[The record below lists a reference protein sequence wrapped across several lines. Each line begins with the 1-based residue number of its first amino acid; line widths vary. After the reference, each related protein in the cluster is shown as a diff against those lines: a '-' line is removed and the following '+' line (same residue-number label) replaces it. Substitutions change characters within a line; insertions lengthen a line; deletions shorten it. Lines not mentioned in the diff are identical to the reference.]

1 MKGLKLILLLAA
13 TLVEAGCGLP
23 DQYFIQSPILG
34 TFAGGTGNQFN
45 FLNPD
50 HTKDLNI
57 TFKGYELYYQF
68 YPQNAT
74 ININPYD
81 PNNTADVYTQ
91 LTTAGYKLM
100 TSSADLYPNRTDP
113 VIPIAVSDI
122 GSSFSVTVQI
132 TTAVTP
138 PAQAAQYT
146 TTASTLGFGNLRR
159 NVQDATI
166 GAPYYPNYKDFQ
178 YNIATP
184 LNYAITDQDCGN
196 ILSFVTGS
204 GNYVWIAVFAASY
217 GLIGVST
224 PQRSVPIYLGYL
236 TVQIN

>member
-1 MKGLKLILLLAA
+1 MQGLKLILLLAA
-13 TLVEAGCGLP
+13 ILVEAGCGLP
-23 DQYFIQSPILG
+23 DQYFIQSPIPG
-34 TFAGGTGNQFN
+34 TIAGGTGNQFN
-45 FLNPD
+45 FFNPD

-57 TFKGYELYYQF
+57 TFKGYELYYQL

-91 LTTAGYKLM
+91 LTTAGYRMM
-100 TSSADLYPNRTDP
+100 TASTDLYPNRTDP

-132 TTAVTP
+132 TTVVTP
-138 PAQAAQYT
+138 PVQAAQYT

-159 NVQDATI
+159 NVQD
-166 GAPYYPNYKDFQ
+166 GAGGPYSPNYKDFQ
-178 YNIATP
+178 YNINSP
-184 LNYAITDQDCGN
+184 NNYILGDADCGN
-196 ILSFVTGS
+196 IQSALIGS
-204 GNYVWIAVFAASY
+204 GNSVWIAVFAASY
-217 GLIGVST
+217 GVIGVST

-236 TVQIN
+236 TIQIN